1 MSDSE
6 FGIFTVLLFV
16 LVGAAHLLG
25 YLFVR
30 LRQPR
35 VVGEICAGVL
45 LGPVVLGH
53 FAPALSNVLF
63 FGNSV
68 SGNKHQVVLGF
79 LYNLGLLLLMF
90 VSGAEVKG
98 LFNLEDRR
106 QITFLGIVG
115 TAIPFLLVIFI
126 APHLP
131 LAPLIGPAG
140 QKVSLLLVLGIAMA
154 VTSIPVISKILHDLG
169 ILRSRFARLVLGVAV
184 IEDIVLWAVL
194 AVATALAKSGTVPE
208 RQIILHVV
216 AAISYFAVGM
226 LVMPHLF
233 QRLSRARWNL
243 LAKTSPV
250 AYLIVVLLAYA
261 AAASLFDVSL
271 VFAAF
276 LAGYGISVRIKD
288 FGPAIDSISKVSY
301 AFFIP
306 IYFAVVGYRLDLTRS
321 FSFSML
327 AVFLVAACAVKI
339 LSAGLGARLARFS
352 WSDSFN
358 LAIALNARG
367 GPGIVLASVAA
378 GAGIISAALYTT
390 LVLIAIFTS
399 QLTGAWLDYVLR
411 KDMPLLASEKNIIH
425 VEGTFEGASLGDEV
439 VTDLMRSA

>member
-35 VVGEICAGVL
+35 VVGEIFAGVL

-53 FAPALSNVLF
+53 FAPSLSNALF
-63 FGNSV
+63 FGGTAS
-68 SGNKHQVVLGF
+68 SNKHQVVLGF

-106 QITFLGIVG
+106 QIGFLGIVG
-115 TAIPFLLVIFI
+115 TAIPFLLVMII

-194 AVATALAKSGTVPE
+194 AVATALAKSGTVPQ
-208 RQIILHVV
+208 RQIILHVI
-216 AAISYFAVGM
+216 AAVSYFTVGM
-226 LVMPHLF
+226 LIMPNLF
-233 QRLSRARWNL
+233 QLLSRARWNL
-243 LAKTSPV
+243 LAKNSPV

-261 AAASLFDVSL
+261 AAASLVDVSL

-276 LAGYGISVRIKD
+276 LAGYGISARIKD
-288 FGPAIDSISKVSY
+288 FAPAIDSVSKVSY

-321 FSFSML
+321 FSFRML
-327 AVFLVAACAVKI
+327 AIFLVVACAVKI
-339 LSAGLGARLARFS
+339 ISAGLGARLAQFG

-378 GAGIISAALYTT
+378 GAGIISASLYTT

-399 QLTGAWLDYVLR
+399 QLTGAWLDYALR
-411 KDMPLLASEKNIIH
+411 KNLPLLSTEADFAPAMGDFAG
-425 VEGTFEGASLGDEV
+425 VPLDDEV